1 MKETDAIILCIIS
14 ILVFIASISILLS
27 KRKPEKSTST
37 YATESE
43 PTQEKKSHKLRNTII
58 VLSTLFCVGLGGYLF
73 LDKYAKD
80 NEIPNPIVTITKQ
93 APTITANQTLTGID
107 ITITANA
114 NYDEV
119 TIKLEIYNS
128 SDVIIGSYT
137 LKGTGY
143 LKGNKYQ
150 LSQSL
155 TFNELLNGSYYS
167 CKITSYK

>member
-1 MKETDAIILCIIS
+1 MQ
-14 ILVFIASISILLS
+14 
-27 KRKPEKSTST
+27 
-37 YATESE
+37 TE
-43 PTQEKKSHKLRNTII
+43 PNKEKKSHKLRNTVI
-58 VLSTLFCVGLGGYLF
+58 VLSTLFCIGLGGYLF

-80 NEIPNPIVTITKQ
+80 NEIPNPFVTINKK
-93 APTITANQTLTGID
+93 APTVTASQTLTGID

-119 TIKLEIYNS
+119 TIKIDIYNS

-155 TFNELLNGSYYS
+155 TFNELLNGSYYRY
-167 CKITSYK
+167 KITSYK